1 MIYTYKYL
9 PHTIEKFHERL
20 MFFFDKL
27 FELEPA
33 EYDEESLT
41 EEVFRECVN
50 DSPDVIKAGLQQ
62 IVELYSE
69 LSPEEKQAL
78 KNAYLTN
85 LEIENICN
93 DITREPVKYKQLNF
107 LFKKITRDGKEK
119 EICFLKDFL
128 MKLWKNYP
136 HVKKIKEVYGTV
148 QDHFNELRKLEENRA
163 KVCPF
168 CGLYPLLPPTET
180 PKEKTGMIMT
190 T

>member
-136 HVKKIKEVYGTV
+136 HVKK
-148 QDHFNELRKLEENRA
+148 
-163 KVCPF
+163 
-168 CGLYPLLPPTET
+168 
-180 PKEKTGMIMT
+180 
-190 T
+190 